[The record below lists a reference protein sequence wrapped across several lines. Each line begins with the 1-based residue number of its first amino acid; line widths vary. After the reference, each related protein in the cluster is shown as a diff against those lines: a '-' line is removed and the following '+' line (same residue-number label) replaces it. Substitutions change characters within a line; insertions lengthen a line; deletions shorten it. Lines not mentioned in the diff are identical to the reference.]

1 MTPRT
6 SRGLW
11 LAVAAFT
18 SAAAGCSSDTRPT
31 APSESSQSA
40 ALAVAAT
47 FNRMG
52 DSVTAQHGDSD
63 AANRFYG
70 AAAVLRRVPVFD
82 TITISIDSVPMTF
95 NAVAL
100 DVTDSGTTDL
110 CPMPPM
116 ANGADAQFLCPWGR
130 PNTTRTLF
138 AWQPG
143 HPPHIVQLVATSDS
157 GAIGLPGQ
165 WRWIAAGTDTMTTMD
180 STSTGSTA
188 GGGGG
193 SAVVTFRIPA
203 RLEYFSGDGTGVW
216 WGSNGTQ
223 MNSVTPNGQPCRP
236 ASDSTASDS
245 SSSGNLGPNVNREG
259 HGWGGLHINSVS
271 CQMADFKFQFA
282 GTVRVPPVTWWHH
295 NTANGAHTISLDPS
309 HVPGAYVTIGIG
321 GWIGGGTGH

>member
-11 LAVAAFT
+11 FAVAAIT
-18 SAAAGCSSDTRPT
+18 TAVAGCSSDTRPT
-31 APSESSQSA
+31 APLVSSQSTAA

-52 DSVTAQHGDSD
+52 DSVVAQHGDSD
-63 AANRFYG
+63 AANRYYG

-100 DVTDSGTTDL
+100 DVTDSGSTDL

-116 ANGADAQFLCPWGR
+116 ANGADAQFLCPWGM
-130 PNTTRTLF
+130 PHSTRTLF

-143 HPPHIVQLVATSDS
+143 HPPHIVQLVATADS
-157 GAIGLPGQ
+157 SAIGLPGL
-165 WRWIAAGTDTMTTMD
+165 WRWIAAGADTTTTMD
-180 STSTGSTA
+180 STSTA
-188 GGGGG
+188 GAGTG
-193 SAVVTFRIPA
+193 AIAAFRVPA
-203 RLEYFSGDGTGVW
+203 QLEYFSGDGTGIW

-223 MNSVTPNGQPCRP
+223 MNSVTPNGNPCGTP
-236 ASDSTASDS
+236 SDSTASDS
-245 SSSGNLGPNVNREG
+245 SSSANAGANANREG
-259 HGWGGLHINSVS
+259 YGWGGLHISSVS
-271 CQMADFKFQFA
+271 CQMADFSFQFA
-282 GTVRVPPVTWWHH
+282 ATVRVPPINWWHH
-295 NTANGAHTISLDPS
+295 NTASGTHTVSLDPS

-321 GWIGGGTGH
+321 TWIGGGTGH